1 MSTLLKRILIGALVV
16 LVLLGAAVG
25 YVLYTAFGHNRPIV
39 DRQVLEPGVEI
50 VKDGFVSIAV
60 LDGAPNQVALVDAGN
75 DKEGKSLLAALAER
89 HLDASAVKAIF
100 LTHWHPDHTAGCR
113 LFPGATIYAMQ
124 ADAGL
129 VGGGVTV
136 TPIKDGDAIDIG
148 GGTRVEAFATPGHTP
163 GSAVYFAHG
172 VIFFG
177 DSAGGSKDGTVMP
190 AVRFFSKDPAANLAS
205 LKSVEARLLPRSS
218 EVKKL
223 AFAHSGPLDGF
234 EPLVTFAQSH

>member
-16 LVLLGAAVG
+16 LALLGAAVG
-25 YVLYTAFGHNRPIV
+25 YVFYTAFGHNRPIV
-39 DRQVLEPGVEI
+39 DRQVIEPGVEI

-60 LDGAPNQVALVDAGN
+60 LDGGPNQVALIDAGY
-75 DKEGKSLLAALAER
+75 DKAGKAILSALAER

-100 LTHWHPDHTAGCR
+100 LTHGHPDHTAGCA
-113 LFPGATIYAMQ
+113 LFPGATIYAMP
-124 ADAGL
+124 ADAAL
-129 VGGGVTV
+129 VQGVTL

-172 VIFFG
+172 VLFFG
-177 DSAGGSKDGTVMP
+177 DSAGGGKDGTVMP
-190 AVRFFSKDPAANLAS
+190 AVRFFSKSPDANVAS
-205 LKSVEARLLPRSS
+205 LKALEARLAPRAS

-223 AFAHSGPLDGF
+223 AFAHTGPLEGF
-234 EPLVTFAQSH
+234 EPLVTFAQNH